1 MSSSEIQVNLP
12 KSMLNDT
19 DFIKQKLAEV
29 SISTLYE
36 IAKHTDKNLIDLIL
50 LYIPEINTIDESIL
64 KKWDLSHSMFKD
76 QDGLKTKDD
85 NETNTPL
92 DSSESNEMTTSKDS
106 SELSLEGKSKKKIK
120 ISIKKTN

>member
-50 LYIPEINTIDESIL
+50 VYIPEIDTIDESIL

-76 QDGLKTKDD
+76 QESLKTQDD
-85 NETNTPL
+85 SETSTPL
-92 DSSESNEMTTSKDS
+92 DNSESNEMATSQDNSKLNP
-106 SELSLEGKSKKKIK
+106 EAKSKKKIK
-120 ISIKKTN
+120 ISIKKN

>member
-1 MSSSEIQVNLP
+1 
-12 KSMLNDT
+12 MLNDT

-36 IAKHTDKNLIDLIL
+36 IAKHTAKNLIDLIL

-92 DSSESNEMTTSKDS
+92 DSSESNETTTSKDS

-120 ISIKKTN
+120 ISIKKN

>member
-1 MSSSEIQVNLP
+1 MSSSVIQVNLP

-120 ISIKKTN
+120 ISIKKN

>member
-76 QDGLKTKDD
+76 QDSLKTKDD

-120 ISIKKTN
+120 ISIKKN

>member
-120 ISIKKTN
+120 ISIKKN